1 MGEEA
6 PHEDEDP
13 REVDDG
19 DDADEGRDGNAED
32 LEAPALA
39 GAGGIG
45 VHLIAGH
52 IAALARGRQ
61 MRGLVRSRR
70 RRRHGGSS
78 RRTLWRGGLRGHR
91 RGRLHRRR
99 ARGATARHLYLPAAP
114 RRTRRRGRL
123 GPGGL
128 LLIRFSV
135 SSLVMLGHIVLSWNR
150 SSGRGRNAPLFGKEL
165 YDTPPHARTG
175 ILGLGVTFTHAR
187 PPAPR
192 RGPFTTACPRN
203 LREFQKYSQNMT
215 GFLKIW
221 KASATAGKREAPL
234 TRQVSS
240 QRGRTVLV
248 EPKRKT
254 TNAHKIALT
263 SCYVQV
269 SRNWFVIVSDLKNT

>member
-1 MGEEA
+1 MTG
-6 PHEDEDP
+6 
-13 REVDDG
+13 VQTC
-19 DDADEGRDGNAED
+19 
-32 LEAPALA
+32 ALP
-39 GAGGIG
+39 IC
-45 VHLIAGH
+45 
-52 IAALARGRQ
+52 
-61 MRGLVRSRR
+61 
-70 RRRHGGSS
+70 
-78 RRTLWRGGLRGHR
+78 
-91 RGRLHRRR
+91 
-99 ARGATARHLYLPAAP
+99 
-114 RRTRRRGRL
+114 L

-175 ILGLGVTFTHAR
+175 ILSLGVTFTHAR

-221 KASATAGKREAPL
+221 KASATAGKREATL

-248 EPKRKT
+248 EPRRIELRSILNRPRGST
-254 TNAHKIALT
+254 SLVGDRASERIGSPTNVAAPSRFNLSRGHT
-263 SCYVQV
+263 DYVP
-269 SRNWFVIVSDLKNT
+269 RGIPLK